1 MDKPKLLDQM
11 RAVVRTL
18 YYSIRTED
26 AYIDWARR
34 YILFHNK
41 VHQAQLWAPS
51 VQAFSD
57 I

>member
-1 MDKPKLLDQM
+1 MMDKPKLLDQM

-41 VHQAQLWAPS
+41 VHQALFGAPH
-51 VQAFSD
+51 VQAF
-57 I
+57 